1 MFKNMKIG
9 VRLIIASAFF
19 LVPMGIML
27 FFIITGAAASIRSA
41 EREQRGISCLR
52 TIAGLLRIT
61 SAEVENAGP
70 ETADAIASLLRE
82 LEREYAA
89 IGGTGAAQ
97 GEGLIK
103 QIGDDFTILWNTG
116 WDKEDA
122 ARQRIAGNL
131 RTLFVL
137 TGNGAALFMDDSVGD
152 YYLTDA
158 VVRVLPRSWER
169 IILIGDL
176 LRLNGDRTGLSGDD
190 SKTVGDYLTLL
201 RDSDYPMVISNIDT
215 ALDFLVREDS
225 SGRDSGAEELF
236 PLLASYRSS
245 VEWFVSAVQQVLSLN
260 PGSASSA
267 VFAGEGSVFAGAYAN
282 ALKAEARAVENSYAI
297 LNACLDELGISLQ
310 RRVDQQR
317 WHLFRSLGL
326 VILASI
332 LAFAIAILSNIR
344 ISRSTGQLRGM
355 FAALEENDLS
365 VKLAGETRDEF
376 GELMIAFDSFLGKL
390 RAAFDSFNENA
401 AMVSSAVFELSSS
414 AREIST
420 TASEQSASV
429 AEILSTM
436 EGNKNLSA
444 QGAAK
449 TQEVAE
455 LAARTEELSRRG
467 AELRDTNQEM
477 MGMIQNEHGK
487 IIEEI
492 NGLADILAR
501 INESIAII
509 DAIADQTK
517 LIAFNASLEA
527 AASVDLNA
535 EGAGDSARF
544 SVVAAEIR
552 RFADNVVDSTTEIKE
567 QIQELRQASK
577 SLIGEANNGRLQIDQ
592 GYDRVVKQ
600 KEVFEQIV
608 EVSRNVA
615 LRSQQIS
622 NVSKQQEYATSQI
635 FIALKEISAG
645 VNQFVT
651 ATASTSKIADNLNL
665 MSVELQKTLAEYR
678 TGKTSPRAG

>member
-9 VRLIIASAFF
+9 VRLIISSAFF
-19 LVPMGIML
+19 LVPMGMML
-27 FFIITGAAASIRSA
+27 FFIISGANTSIQSA
-41 EREQRGISCLR
+41 GREQRGISCLR
-52 TIAGLLRIT
+52 TVAGLLRIT
-61 SAEVENAGP
+61 SAGLENAGP
-70 ETADAIASLLRE
+70 ETMDAVTSLLRE
-82 LEREYAA
+82 LERGYAA
-89 IGGTGAAQ
+89 IGGTGAAR

-103 QIGDDFTILWNTG
+103 QINDDFTILRNTG
-116 WDKEDA
+116 WDREDA
-122 ARQRIAGNL
+122 AHQRIAGNL
-131 RTLFVL
+131 RILFVL
-137 TGNGAALFMDDSVGD
+137 TGNNAALFMDDSMGD

-158 VVRVLPRSWER
+158 VTRALPRSWER

-190 SKTVGDYLTLL
+190 SRAAGDYLTLL
-201 RDSDYPMVISNIDT
+201 RDSDYPAIISDIGT
-215 ALDFLVREDS
+215 ALDFLVQEDL

-260 PGSASSA
+260 PGGGAALSAPSA
-267 VFAGEGSVFAGAYAN
+267 AFTGAYSN
-282 ALKAEARAVENSYAI
+282 ALKAEALAVESSYVI

-310 RRVDQQR
+310 RRVAQQR
-317 WHLFRSLGL
+317 WHLLRSLGL
-326 VILASI
+326 VIPASI
-332 LAFAIAILSNIR
+332 LAFAIAILSAVR

-365 VKLAGETRDEF
+365 VTLTGETRDEF
-376 GELMIAFDSFLGKL
+376 GELMTAFDSFLGKL
-390 RAAFDSFNENA
+390 RTAFDSFNENA

-455 LAARTEELSRRG
+455 LAARTGELSRRG

-477 MGMIQNEHGK
+477 MGLIQNEHGK

-567 QIQELRQASK
+567 QIQELRQASQ
-577 SLIGEANNGRLQIDQ
+577 SLTGEANNGMLQIDQ

-608 EVSRNVA
+608 DVSRNVA

-665 MSVELQKTLAEYR
+665 MSVELQKILAEYR